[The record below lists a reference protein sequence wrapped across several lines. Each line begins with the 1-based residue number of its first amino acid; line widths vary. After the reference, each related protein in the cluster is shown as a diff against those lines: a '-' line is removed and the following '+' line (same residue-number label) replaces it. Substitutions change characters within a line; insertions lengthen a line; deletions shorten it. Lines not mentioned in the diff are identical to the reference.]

1 MAVWSRA
8 GFSGD
13 GETAGRPIHGR
24 SEWPSTGHLDWEN
37 GMMGNLGQERK
48 ASKGSGR
55 VWMAIGIILC
65 VLLTIL
71 MP

>member
-1 MAVWSRA
+1 
-8 GFSGD
+8 
-13 GETAGRPIHGR
+13 
-24 SEWPSTGHLDWEN
+24 
-37 GMMGNLGQERK
+37 MMENLGQERK